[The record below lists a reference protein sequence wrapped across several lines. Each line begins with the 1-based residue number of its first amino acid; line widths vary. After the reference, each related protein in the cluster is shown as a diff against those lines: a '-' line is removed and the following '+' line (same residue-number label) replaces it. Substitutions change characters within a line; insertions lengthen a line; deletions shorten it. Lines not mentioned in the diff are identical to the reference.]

1 MSSDPAIDMANDWKL
16 LTLLIGVRLPPVHDE
31 TKKREILASPS

>member
-16 LTLLIGVRLPPVHDE
+16 LTLLIGVRLPPAHGE
-31 TKKREILASPS
+31 TKKREVASPS

>member
-16 LTLLIGVRLPPVHDE
+16 LTLLIGVLPPAHGE
-31 TKKREILASPS
+31 TKKREVGSPS